1 MLIGRGF
8 ISNGQNRLPVDYVVN
23 VDEDRGVSGTATAPR
38 QSTLGLDLTGY
49 PIVLRAE
56 DGAEYRCL
64 VESVMRDMV
73 RGGDRLTLRA

>member
-8 ISNGQNRLPVDYVVN
+8 ITNGQNRLPVDYVVN
-23 VDEDRGVSGTATAPR
+23 VDEDRGASGTATAR
-38 QSTLGLDLTGY
+38 QSTLGLELTGY

-56 DGAEYRCL
+56 DGVEYRCL